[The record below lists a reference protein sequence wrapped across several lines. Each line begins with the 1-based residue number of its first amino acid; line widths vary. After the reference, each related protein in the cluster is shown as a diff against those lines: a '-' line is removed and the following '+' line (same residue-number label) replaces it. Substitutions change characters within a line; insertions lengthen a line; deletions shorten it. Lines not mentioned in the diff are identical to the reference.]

1 MIFFDI
7 FDALKHFHREN
18 RHAWLTVISSIS
30 VLLFFDGT
38 SGGAGF
44 LVPLQGLESW
54 RYWYGFGYPLAS
66 IFLLR
71 GLFPENVCLILDM
84 LILPVIAGDFE
95 TIFSLCSACTYGL
108 PIFSLVYFSEQ
119 FGNVAEKLQR
129 WTAAVDKE

>member
-30 VLLFFDGT
+30 VLLFFDGRLRRLPGST
-38 SGGAGF
+38 AR
-44 LVPLQGLESW
+44 LESW
-54 RYWYGFGYPLAS
+54 RYWYGCYPLAS